1 MNKALKFLEKGSLF
15 ELEQQQLNKH
25 RRVGVNK
32 WMNEMIWNETPGLQL
47 KSFFHCWTNKE

>member
-25 RRVGVNK
+25 RRVVVNK
-32 WMNEMIWNETPGLQL
+32 WMNEMN
-47 KSFFHCWTNKE
+47 WTEMRHLGYN